1 MLNDQKDQDNFFFY
15 LGKLKKRRP
24 EAIYIYIYKC
34 KLLLAFNS
42 KKTLSH
48 SSPVSSKLTQRHP
61 QPVGH
66 SDSSFHH
73 WLEHLAC
80 MMC

>member
-15 LGKLKKRRP
+15 LEKLKKRRP
-24 EAIYIYIYKC
+24 EAIYIYKC

-42 KKTLSH
+42 KRTLSH